1 MVLQCL
7 ERFGINVMNR
17 DYKIIL
23 LLCFLAL
30 LSIVVWVK
38 RTESVAQKLVCADIV
53 SGCGNDLFKVK
64 FVSRPQ
70 LMKPIRLQ
78 LETANAKQVYASFVM
93 EKMEMGLNRYHLL
106 KQGDS
111 DLWLAEVTLPVCA
124 QGRSDWVVQVEI
136 KTQFKTMYYQIPFKI
151 DAKS

>member
-1 MVLQCL
+1 
-7 ERFGINVMNR
+7 
-17 DYKIIL
+17 
-23 LLCFLAL
+23 
-30 LSIVVWVK
+30 
-38 RTESVAQKLVCADIV
+38 
-53 SGCGNDLFKVK
+53 
-64 FVSRPQ
+64 
-70 LMKPIRLQ
+70 MKPIRLQ